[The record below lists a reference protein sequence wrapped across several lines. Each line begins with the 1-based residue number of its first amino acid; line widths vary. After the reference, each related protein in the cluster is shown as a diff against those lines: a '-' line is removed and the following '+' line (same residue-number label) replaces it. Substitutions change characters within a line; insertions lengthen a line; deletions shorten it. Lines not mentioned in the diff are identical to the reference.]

1 MPSILEPSR
10 HIVNGHVGSLRPAFR
25 RDEAVARIDS
35 HHDPARELTCGVL
48 HEFRVL
54 ERRRADHHTRYTQ
67 VKPALH
73 GGPFTDAPAKL
84 HMTGKSFDDA
94 LHRSGIHRPSCNGPI
109 QPDRSEESRAWK
121 ECGMTC
127 SYRWSAEK

>member
-1 MPSILEPSR
+1 M
-10 HIVNGHVGSLRPAFR
+10 
-25 RDEAVARIDS
+25 RISDWS
-35 HHDPARELTCGVL
+35 SDVCSSDLLTCGVL

-94 LHRSGIHRPSCNGPI
+94 LHRSGIHRPSCKGAI
-109 QPDRSEESRAWK
+109 QIDDRSEEHTSELQSLMRI
-121 ECGMTC
+121 
-127 SYRWSAEK
+127 SYAVFCLTQKKKKQNKTTNTYQHKYYNHK

>member
-1 MPSILEPSR
+1 M
-10 HIVNGHVGSLRPAFR
+10 
-25 RDEAVARIDS
+25 RISDWS
-35 HHDPARELTCGVL
+35 SDVCSSDLLTCGVL

-84 HMTGKSFDDA
+84 HMTGKSFDAA
-94 LHRSGIHRPSCNGPI
+94 LHSSGIHRPSCKGAIQIDDVQETSSRSGEQSRMLRRISTSDGGPLHND
-109 QPDRSEESRAWK
+109 PGPAHHLHPFAAHR
-121 ECGMTC
+121 
-127 SYRWSAEK
+127 

>member
-1 MPSILEPSR
+1 M
-10 HIVNGHVGSLRPAFR
+10 
-25 RDEAVARIDS
+25 RISDWS
-35 HHDPARELTCGVL
+35 SDVCSSDLLTCGVL

-94 LHRSGIHRPSCNGPI
+94 LHRSGIPRPSSTGAIQIDAVQEPGSSFGEQPRLLPRLVPIDGGPVHI
-109 QPDRSEESRAWK
+109 PPGQAPPHPP
-121 ECGMTC
+121 
-127 SYRWSAEK
+127 